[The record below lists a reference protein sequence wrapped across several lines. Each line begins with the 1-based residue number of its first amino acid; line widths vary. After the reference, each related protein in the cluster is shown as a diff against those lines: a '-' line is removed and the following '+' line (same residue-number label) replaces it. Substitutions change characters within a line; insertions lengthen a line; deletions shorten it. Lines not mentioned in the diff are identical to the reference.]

1 MRKIILIIL
10 AIISI
15 YTISNVVKAEELVI
29 PDTAI
34 RLRVIPNSN
43 STFDQNMK
51 QKVKTYLEDNVY
63 TVFSN
68 VNSIEEARETINKQL
83 PNIETDI
90 KNIFIKNN
98 YDMNFKINYGL
109 NYFPEKTYKN
119 ITYKEGYYE
128 SLVVEIGKA
137 KGDNWWCVLFPTIC
151 LLDKNVD
158 DDVEYKLKV
167 VELIEKIF

>member
-63 TVFSN
+63 TMFSN

-151 LLDKNVD
+151 LLDKSVD